1 MTDSEPSGKR
11 LDPGLAKLVS
21 RGWISLAQFGRL
33 IGVSYPTI
41 LKMKDQK
48 KVRAIQVGHVY
59 RVYTDEVERFLRE
72 GNLEPN
78 KEQTFRTTEENPD
91 GR

>member
-11 LDPGLAKLVS
+11 LDPGLTKLVS

-33 IGVSYPTI
+33 IGVSYPTA
-41 LKMKDQK
+41 LKLKDQK
-48 KVRAIQVGHVY
+48 KVRAIQVGHIY
-59 RVYTDEVERFLRE
+59 RVYTDEVERFLKE
-72 GNLEPN
+72 GNLKPDRTQE
-78 KEQTFRTTEENPD
+78 FRTTEENSD